1 MAGASVAMAG
11 ASAAMTGASVAMAGA
26 SVAMAGASVAM
37 AGASAA
43 MAGASV
49 AQCVSASQYVLWQL
63 KQAIQQTVPHAMIE
77 CVTSAFDAT
86 VALAPNFAT
95 NAAPSILLDCT
106 DDLRCKIE
114 VTLALWWL
122 H

>member
-1 MAGASVAMAG
+1 MNAILLVDACNAKAGASVAMAG
-11 ASAAMTGASVAMAGA
+11 ASAA
-26 SVAMAGASVAM
+26 
-37 AGASAA
+37 
-43 MAGASV
+43 
-49 AQCVSASQYVLWQL
+49 QCVSASQYVMWQL

-86 VALAPNFAT
+86 VALAPHCAT